1 MITAGTRTTERFRR
15 ASFEEMLLNPEELVK
30 RLKTKQFFESPE
42 GQAFYTTARA
52 IARAYEQADGD
63 LADLERGADTELE
76 TQKQMAGDDIL
87 SLFNLEDS
95 FPASVKYCCTLDFPH
110 NAFVNLKKL
119 SSRLV

>member
-87 SLFNLEDS
+87 SLFNLEDLEMNRGGEAER
-95 FPASVKYCCTLDFPH
+95 PLMALKYDVG
-110 NAFVNLKKL
+110 N
-119 SSRLV
+119 